1 MRNILPGNIFRFFN
15 VSKCLPLCEHLTQ
28 DGNKLT
34 FHTWLVITSTTTYTN
49 LSFQAITNAKTVVY
63 YEKKNWHRTCLRCL
77 NFFVTL
83 PWTWVTQQI
92 SLLFSRTPKRHR
104 LFDLKNITP
113 GRFCKEM
120 LLNVRVWSRSLFE
133 KLDFTRNYNICLKHH
148 MSTRCRDSA
157 HRSISLSMTLIWQ
170 YVILG

>member
-1 MRNILPGNIFRFFN
+1 MSSTLWTFDSRWKQAYFSHMTCDNIDDHLYKFII
-15 VSKCLPLCEHLTQ
+15 SSHHKCENCSLLWE
-28 DGNKLT
+28 
-34 FHTWLVITSTTTYTN
+34 
-49 LSFQAITNAKTVVY
+49 
-63 YEKKNWHRTCLRCL
+63 KNWHRTCLRCL